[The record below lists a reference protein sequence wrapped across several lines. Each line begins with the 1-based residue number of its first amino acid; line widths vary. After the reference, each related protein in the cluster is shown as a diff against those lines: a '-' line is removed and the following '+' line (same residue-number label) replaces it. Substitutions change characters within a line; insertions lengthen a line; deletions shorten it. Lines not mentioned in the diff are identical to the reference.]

1 MRLRARDGTTVHL
14 AYGTNV
20 HPAED
25 VDGLIAQVSTYGAG
39 VRAELGTKRLG
50 LGLWLPARAA
60 RVLASDASASLRVK
74 QALDRHGL
82 EVVTIN
88 AFPYER
94 FHAPVVKKAVYKP
107 DWFDLARLD
116 YTVDCARA
124 LVRLLPDDAAR
135 GSISTVPLG
144 WRTPWYT
151 DRQKVA
157 REHLDRLPD
166 ELRKL
171 ATETGRT
178 IQVGLE
184 PEPGCVVET
193 AADAVARLAG
203 IDGDH
208 LGVCL
213 DTCHLA
219 TAFEDAAEA
228 VAALESAGLSVVKA
242 QPAAAL
248 HVAEPSSP
256 AARAALEA
264 FAEDRFLHQVR
275 ERHGGGRLLERDDL
289 PDALGGARPLP
300 GRSPWRIHFHV
311 PVHAEPQPPLQST
324 RDELAAAL
332 TVLVGGES
340 PVTDH
345 LEVETY
351 TWSVLPPGQR
361 PADDRELIKGLAAEL
376 GWVRDR
382 LTDLG
387 LEVL

>member
-25 VDGLIAQVSTYGAG
+25 VDGLIAQMATYGAG
-39 VRAELGTKRLG
+39 VRAALGAERLG

-60 RVLASDASASLRVK
+60 RVLASDAAAAQQVK

-94 FHAPVVKKAVYKP
+94 FHAPVVKRAVYKP
-107 DWFDLARLD
+107 DWFDPARLD

-124 LVRLLPDDAAR
+124 LVRLLPDDVAR

-144 WRTPWYT
+144 WRTPWYA

-157 REHLDRLPD
+157 REHLDRLAD

-171 ATETGRT
+171 AAETGRT
-178 IQVGLE
+178 VQVGLE

-193 AADAVARLAG
+193 AAEAVERLAG
-203 IDGDH
+203 IDGEY

-219 TAFEDAAEA
+219 TAFEDVADA
-228 VAALESAGLSVVKA
+228 VRTLARAGLPIMKA
-242 QPAAAL
+242 QLSAAL
-248 HVAEPSSP
+248 HVADPADP
-256 AARAALEA
+256 AARAALDA

-275 ERHGGGRLLERDDL
+275 EQRGGRLLDRDDL
-289 PDALGGARPLP
+289 PDAL
-300 GRSPWRIHFHV
+300 
-311 PVHAEPQPPLQST
+311 
-324 RDELAAAL
+324 
-332 TVLVGGES
+332 
-340 PVTDH
+340 
-345 LEVETY
+345 
-351 TWSVLPPGQR
+351 
-361 PADDRELIKGLAAEL
+361 
-376 GWVRDR
+376 
-382 LTDLG
+382 
-387 LEVL
+387 

>member
-1 MRLRARDGTTVHL
+1 MRLRARDGTTVHV

-25 VDGLIAQVSTYGAG
+25 VAGLLTQMSTYGAG
-39 VRAELGTKRLG
+39 VRAALGVDLIG

-60 RVLASDASASLRVK
+60 RVLASDPSAALQVK

-82 EVVTIN
+82 EVVTVN

-94 FHAPVVKKAVYKP
+94 FHAPVVKRAVYKP
-107 DWFDLARLD
+107 DWFDPARLD

-124 LVRLLPDDAAR
+124 LARLLPDDAAR

-144 WRTPWYT
+144 WRSPWYA
-151 DRQKVA
+151 DRQQVA
-157 REHLDRLPD
+157 REHLDRLAD
-166 ELRKL
+166 ELAKL
-171 ATETGRT
+171 ANETGRT
-178 IQVGLE
+178 IRVGLE

-193 AADAVARLAG
+193 AADAVERLTG
-203 IDGDH
+203 INGDH
-208 LGVCL
+208 LGICL

-228 VAALESAGLSVVKA
+228 VAALESAGLAVVKA

-248 HVAEPSSP
+248 QVTEPSDP

-275 ERHGGGRLLERDDL
+275 ERHGGGRLLGRDDL
-289 PDALGGARPLP
+289 PDALAGARALP
-300 GRSPWRIHFHV
+300 GRSPWRVHFHV
-311 PVHAEPQPPLQST
+311 PVHAELQHPLQST
-324 RDELAAAL
+324 RDELMAAL
-332 TVLVGGES
+332 AVLVGGDS

-361 PADDRELIKGLAAEL
+361 PADDRELVNGLAAEL

-382 LTDLG
+382 LVDLG

>member
-1 MRLRARDGTTVHL
+1 MRLRARDGTIVHL

-25 VDGLIAQVSTYGAG
+25 VDGLIAQVGTYGAG
-39 VRAELGTKRLG
+39 VRAALGVDLIG

-60 RVLASDASASLRVK
+60 RELASDAAAALRVSK
-74 QALDRHGL
+74 ALDRHGL
-82 EVVTIN
+82 EVVTVN

-94 FHAPVVKKAVYKP
+94 FHAPVVKRAVYKP
-107 DWFDLARLD
+107 DWFDPARLD

-124 LVRLLPDDAAR
+124 LARLLPDDAAR

-144 WRTPWYT
+144 WRTLWYA
-151 DRQKVA
+151 DRQKIA
-157 REHLDRLPD
+157 RDHLDRLAD

-171 ATETGRT
+171 AAETGRT
-178 IQVGLE
+178 IRVGLE

-193 AADAVARLAG
+193 AADAVERLAG
-203 IDGDH
+203 VDSDH

-213 DTCHLA
+213 DICHLA
-219 TAFEDAAEA
+219 TAFEDAGDFVQSLADA
-228 VAALESAGLSVVKA
+228 DLSIVKA

-256 AARAALEA
+256 AARAALEE

-275 ERHGGGRLLERDDL
+275 ERHGGGRLLARDDL
-289 PDALGGARPLP
+289 PDALAGARPLP
-300 GRSPWRIHFHV
+300 GRSPWRVHFHV
-311 PVHAEPQPPLQST
+311 PVHAELERPLQST
-324 RDELAAAL
+324 RDELATAL
-332 TVLVGGES
+332 AVLVGGDA

-351 TWSVLPPGQR
+351 TWSVLPAGQR
-361 PADDRELIKGLAAEL
+361 PADDRELVNGLAAEL

-382 LTDLG
+382 LVELG
-387 LEVL
+387 LEVR